1 MIAQKILDLTNK
13 GTNLMGKLSAYDSK
27 WLKADIEDKISIEIK
42 KAKTQ
47 GQIDK
52 LKDQIQI

>member
-1 MIAQKILDLTNK
+1 
-13 GTNLMGKLSAYDSK
+13 MGKLSAYDSK